1 MSKGGAEDAPQC
13 EQVDALALS
22 RDEQPAAVRRG
33 AGGALRVTSHFGQT
47 PLHLAARN
55 RYLDMVKP
63 CGKGAAP
70 KATNQGETH
79 EERGRGRERE
89 AADREGCSLC
99 LVFRIPC
106 LSRLRAVRGRLMT

>member
-1 MSKGGAEDAPQC
+1 M
-13 EQVDALALS
+13 
-22 RDEQPAAVRRG
+22 
-33 AGGALRVTSHFGQT
+33 TSHFGQT

-79 EERGRGRERE
+79 DEERGRGRERE
-89 AADREGCSLC
+89 TQQIERAAHFVLSFAFRVS
-99 LVFRIPC
+99 LVFEQ
-106 LSRLRAVRGRLMT
+106 SEVA

>member
-89 AADREGCSLC
+89 RQQIERAAHFLLSFAFRVS
-99 LVFRIPC
+99 LVFEQ
-106 LSRLRAVRGRLMT
+106 SEVA